1 LHESCNAYVSPHRGE
16 GWGIP
21 IHDAMCAGNN
31 IVVTKFG
38 GVTDFLSRDSANII
52 SHSLVPVSNMEWS
65 PHVYNNRQKWA
76 NPSRVSLSKN
86 MREVYSKYN
95 SSLMIKKRRSA
106 RKIGSRMRIS
116 GVSKSIEALLA
127 DGRR

>member
-1 LHESCNAYVSPHRGE
+1 
-16 GWGIP
+16 
-21 IHDAMCAGNN
+21 
-31 IVVTKFG
+31 
-38 GVTDFLSRDSANII
+38 
-52 SHSLVPVSNMEWS
+52 MEWS